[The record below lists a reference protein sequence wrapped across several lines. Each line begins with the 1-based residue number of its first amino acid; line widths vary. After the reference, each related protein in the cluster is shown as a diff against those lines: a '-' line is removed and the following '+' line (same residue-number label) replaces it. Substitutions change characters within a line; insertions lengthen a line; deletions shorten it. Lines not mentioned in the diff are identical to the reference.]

1 MTLLNY
7 YAIVE
12 DALRVVGIE
21 PEEARCANEG
31 EWQLQK
37 GESEIY
43 IDLWVPENVN
53 QWQYYVAENPEPILQ
68 IMVPI
73 GSLQTIT
80 NRELLMADL
89 LQLNAQL
96 YYGAFIYN
104 PQQNMVALQYKRLAT
119 GINQREVLE
128 PVNALGYYA
137 ENLSIMLKER
147 FHLNL
152 TS

>member
-43 IDLWVPENVN
+43 IDIWVPESVN

-68 IMVPI
+68 IMIPI
-73 GSLQTIT
+73 GTLQAIT

-104 PQQNMVALQYKRLAT
+104 PQQNMIALQYKRLAT

-128 PVNALGYYA
+128 PINALGYYA
-137 ENLSIMLKER
+137 ENLSVMLKER
-147 FHLNL
+147 FQLKL
-152 TS
+152 S

>member
-12 DALRVVGIE
+12 DALRVVGIQ
-21 PEEARCANEG
+21 PEEARCAKEG

-43 IDLWVPENVN
+43 IDLWVPESVN
-53 QWQYYVAENPEPILQ
+53 QWQYYVAENPEPLLQ
-68 IMVPI
+68 IMIPI
-73 GSLQTIT
+73 GSLQAIT

-96 YYGAFIYN
+96 YYGAFIFN
-104 PQQNMVALQYKRLAT
+104 PEQNMVALQFKRLAT

-128 PVNALGYYA
+128 PINALGYYA
-137 ENLSIMLKER
+137 ENLSIMLKDR
-147 FHLNL
+147 FQLKL
-152 TS
+152 A

>member
-12 DALRVVGIE
+12 DALRIAGVK

-37 GESEIY
+37 AEAEIY
-43 IDLWVPENVN
+43 IDIWVPESVN

-68 IMVPI
+68 IMIPI
-73 GSLQTIT
+73 GTLQAIT

-104 PQQNMVALQYKRLAT
+104 PQENMVALQFKRLAT

-128 PVNALGYYA
+128 PINALGYYA

-147 FHLNL
+147 FQLKL
-152 TS
+152 S

>member
-12 DALRVVGIE
+12 DALTIVGIK
-21 PEEARCANEG
+21 PEDARCANEG

-43 IDLWVPENVN
+43 IDIWVPESVN
-53 QWQYYVAENPEPILQ
+53 QWQYYVAENPEPIMQ
-68 IMVPI
+68 IMIPI
-73 GSLQTIT
+73 GALQAIT

-96 YYGAFIYN
+96 YYGSFIYN

-128 PVNALGYYA
+128 PINALGYYA
-137 ENLSIMLKER
+137 ENLSLMLKER
-147 FHLNL
+147 FQLKL
-152 TS
+152 S

>member
-7 YAIVE
+7 YAIIE
-12 DALRVVGIE
+12 DALRVVGIQ

-43 IDLWVPENVN
+43 IDVWVPESVN

-68 IMVPI
+68 IMIPI
-73 GSLQTIT
+73 GALQAIT

-96 YYGAFIYN
+96 YYGAFIFN
-104 PQQNMVALQYKRLAT
+104 PEQNMVALQFKRLAT

-128 PVNALGYYA
+128 PINALGYYA

-147 FHLNL
+147 FQLKL
-152 TS
+152 A